1 MAEMK
6 NNTVLV
12 AFQVFILGNVA
23 KLIFLNVKIFLALN
37 EQKPK
42 QIKLT
47 LNFDSF
53 QLPCSFSWQNGE
65 CKITNK
71 NELDCNSCNCKNSD
85 VTLKI

>member
-6 NNTVLV
+6 NNTVFV
-12 AFQVFILGNVA
+12 AFQVFILGNLA
-23 KLIFLNVKIFLALN
+23 KLIFWNVKIFLAMN
-37 EQKPK
+37 EQKPN
-42 QIKLT
+42 QIKQT

-53 QLPCSFSWQNGE
+53 QQPCIFSWQIGE

-71 NELDCNSCNCKNSD
+71 NELDCNSCKCKNLD